1 MYPVN
6 QVFLGGDSMSG
17 QIHDLDT
24 QLQMM
29 EAYKNKLQQLKDIQ
43 NQKPEKLI
51 WDDIDSEVRQL
62 SEEQRLKLF
71 EDKDYYEV
79 YTQLQTLVQ
88 SELLNLVKSKIEGSV
103 EGKALLEKQL
113 KIVKNLKDKI
123 ISDTNKEM
131 ELFKKFREFSKNNIG
146 ITYEEFIKN
155 NM

>member
-103 EGKALLEKQL
+103 EGKA
-113 KIVKNLKDKI
+113 
-123 ISDTNKEM
+123 
-131 ELFKKFREFSKNNIG
+131 
-146 ITYEEFIKN
+146 
-155 NM
+155 